1 MKTLLTLI
9 AVALLALGCAET
21 RLATGGAYSQSEVS
35 KAQPELFALDAS
47 FDVAYAALD
56 TVFKYEKQNRIAL
69 WRISPNIKRGLD
81 KLRKESNIVATDY
94 AIARTVYLTNQVEGL
109 SGMQSS
115 LNKLQAAGASAVVV
129 IQNKGLK

>member
-1 MKTLLTLI
+1 MKTAICLI
-9 AVALLALGCAET
+9 AVALLALGCVAT
-21 RLATGGAYSQSEVS
+21 RLSTGGAYAQSEAS

-56 TVFKYEKQNRIAL
+56 TVFKYEKQNRSAL
-69 WRISPNIKRGLD
+69 WKLSPNIKHGLD
-81 KLRKESNIVATDY
+81 KLRKESVIVATDY
-94 AIARTVYLTNQVEGL
+94 ATARTVYLTNQVEGL
-109 SGMQSS
+109 SRMQSS